1 MPAIINSNNVLLGGN
16 GGGGSVN
23 YEGVAPIVVNND
35 EYKISAQAWK
45 FEPGTGIQFVD
56 NTANS
61 STTINVTG
69 VGDAVTHNEF
79 NSYTATADVTPYTA
93 GANINIT
100 NHVISG
106 KSWANEI
113 SNKLDTTAAN
123 SWDKSAYSAGSNINI
138 TNHVISG
145 KDWTNTIT
153 AASAYAATMA
163 TGKEYTGIAPI
174 VVNNTSDQISA
185 QTTELIAGDGIE
197 FVTAAT
203 STTINCTAAGGAM
216 NVTDGYTSYS
226 ALGIYDQGNDPGCF
240 QIMGTAVNST
250 AVPGTTFGYT
260 IPMQAR
266 NFSGECVDSA
276 KNYADSAI
284 SAHIKYVNYG
294 ALGAGTVTFANI
306 RDTIVNGGIVVPYE
320 IKMPGNTYFAYQYAQ
335 SSVVDSTTAYAF
347 VRYDAGG
354 NCHTLTVSSYNNGA
368 TTGAITASEKVFALP
383 GDVNAVDRIVLVATS
398 ASIPA
403 SGATD
408 NKVYIV
414 TGS

>member
-145 KDWTNTIT
+145 K
-153 AASAYAATMA
+153 
-163 TGKEYTGIAPI
+163 
-174 VVNNTSDQISA
+174 
-185 QTTELIAGDGIE
+185 
-197 FVTAAT
+197 
-203 STTINCTAAGGAM
+203 
-216 NVTDGYTSYS
+216 
-226 ALGIYDQGNDPGCF
+226 
-240 QIMGTAVNST
+240 
-250 AVPGTTFGYT
+250 
-260 IPMQAR
+260 
-266 NFSGECVDSA
+266 A
-276 KNYADSAI
+276 K
-284 SAHIKYVNYG
+284 K
-294 ALGAGTVTFANI
+294 
-306 RDTIVNGGIVVPYE
+306 RE
-320 IKMPGNTYFAYQYAQ
+320 
-335 SSVVDSTTAYAF
+335 
-347 VRYDAGG
+347 
-354 NCHTLTVSSYNNGA
+354 
-368 TTGAITASEKVFALP
+368 TAS
-383 GDVNAVDRIVLVATS
+383 
-398 ASIPA
+398 
-403 SGATD
+403 
-408 NKVYIV
+408 
-414 TGS
+414 GSR